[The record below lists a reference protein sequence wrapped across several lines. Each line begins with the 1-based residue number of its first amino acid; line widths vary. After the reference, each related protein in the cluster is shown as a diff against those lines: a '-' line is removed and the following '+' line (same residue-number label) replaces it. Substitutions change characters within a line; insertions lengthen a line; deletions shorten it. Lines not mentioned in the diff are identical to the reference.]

1 MSLSKTTQK
10 EFIQNKDEFKAPIE
24 LLELINLMANKMSAQ
39 QWSLFT
45 HKLETENE
53 LEIPALKLT
62 PSEQEI
68 VRAGARSGKRPKI
81 IRR

>member
-1 MSLSKTTQK
+1 MKLQREKNMSLSKTTQK

-53 LEIPALKLT
+53 LGPTGTLATKFPEF
-62 PSEQEI
+62 SNH
-68 VRAGARSGKRPKI
+68 
-81 IRR
+81 